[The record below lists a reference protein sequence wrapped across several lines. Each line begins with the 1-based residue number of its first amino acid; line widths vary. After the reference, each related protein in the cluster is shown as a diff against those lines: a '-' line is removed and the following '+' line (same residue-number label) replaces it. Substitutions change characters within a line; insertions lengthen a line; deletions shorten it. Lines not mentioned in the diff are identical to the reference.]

1 MALLGIVVG
10 CLACS
15 NSASSSN
22 PSDETPDALAAPSMS
37 NCELVLGSERPCSG
51 LLPEC
56 PLARRDAEY
65 IHVTAMTEC
74 QGEHFHELA
83 TIEGVSTSPVG
94 FWMILSSGCSFNIE
108 VDGEPA
114 WPWLADGQ
122 QLDVEM
128 WHAGG
133 PRAGGS
139 SVWITLKTPDTREL
153 LLTVYQSEWQ
163 LIQEGLVGDLLS
175 FDVDL
180 ADPICED
187 FAQTLTHFYSLRFH
201 TETSSVVLGREE
213 TATLV
218 DRDGRRI
225 HVQTDSAL
233 YQHGHL
239 VPPEVSI
246 FDTVWGPTARFM
258 AWPIA
263 E

>member
-1 MALLGIVVG
+1 MGLLGIVVG
-10 CLACS
+10 CLACPD
-15 NSASSSN
+15 SSN

-37 NCELVLGSERPCSG
+37 NCELALGSERPCSG

-65 IHVTAMTEC
+65 THVTAMTEC
-74 QGEHFHELA
+74 QGEPFHELA
-83 TIEGVSTSPVG
+83 TIEVISTSPVR
-94 FWMILSSGCSFNIE
+94 FWAILSSGCSFNFD
-108 VDGEPA
+108 VDGAPA

-139 SVWITLKTPDTREL
+139 SVWITLKTPDTGEL

-180 ADPICED
+180 ADPICEF
-187 FAQTLTHFYSLRFH
+187 FAQTLTQFYSLRFH

-225 HVQTDSAL
+225 HVQTSAAL

-239 VPPEVSI
+239 IAPGVPV
-246 FDTVWGPTARFM
+246 FDVVWGPSARFM